1 MIKCHISRVMGERK
15 LKIADITRATDINR
29 GTLSRLYQETATR
42 IELDVIDKLCA
53 YFECNIED
61 LFEYI
66 EDSVTETVNNESK

>member
-42 IELDVIDKLCA
+42 IELEVVDKLCA
-53 YFECNIED
+53 YFNCNIDD

-66 EDSVTETVNNESK
+66 PDSDAEAVNIENK

>member
-42 IELDVIDKLCA
+42 IELEVVDKLCA
-53 YFECNIED
+53 YFNCNIDD

-66 EDSVTETVNNESK
+66 PDSAAEAVNTENN